1 MKNGKLVP
9 PVSGIFLCL
18 IFGASLFLFVRYQKN
33 WHQYVLFFPQYKDEE
48 VVETEFRKFPMKESA
63 EENMQSLIQE
73 VLLGPEDLR
82 HIAIMPESTELQ
94 SLLFR
99 KGELFVD
106 FSSELLFSGEAP
118 QLSLREQISL
128 IEKALRFNFREI
140 EEIVFTIEGEL
151 PRIPDNS

>member
-1 MKNGKLVP
+1 VKNGKLVP

-18 IFGASLFLFVRYQKN
+18 IFGVSLFLFVRYQKN
-33 WHQYVLFFPQYKDEE
+33 WHQYVLFFPQYRGEE
-48 VVETEFRKFPMKESA
+48 VIETEFRKFPMKESA

-73 VLLGPEDLR
+73 
-82 HIAIMPESTELQ
+82 I
-94 SLLFR
+94 
-99 KGELFVD
+99 LFVD

-118 QLSLREQISL
+118 QLSLREKISL

-151 PRIPDNS
+151 TRAHDNS